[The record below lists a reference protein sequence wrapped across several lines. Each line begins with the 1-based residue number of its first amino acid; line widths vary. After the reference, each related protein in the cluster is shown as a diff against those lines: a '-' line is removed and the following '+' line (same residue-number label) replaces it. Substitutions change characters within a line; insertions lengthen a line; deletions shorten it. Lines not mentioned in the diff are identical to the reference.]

1 MKVAVVFVLA
11 ALCLFAGRVGWAM
24 AFDST
29 SENSSNNVE
38 VAQSGNGTD
47 DLFDCSDFGSQ
58 EEAQEQL
65 VDGDPYGLD
74 EDGNGLACDGEDDD
88 AISTSRDSQDKQYTE
103 ESSTDAA
110 QYEQVQYTDTSVSN
124 PEDSSTTTRESSS
137 ETSQYAAADDSG
149 NVLMEAGG
157 TPEGPAPKMPDGSC
171 PTELPVD
178 RGNSC
183 YGR

>member
-1 MKVAVVFVLA
+1 MKVAIIFVLA
-11 ALCLFAGRVGWAM
+11 ALCLFAGRIGWAM

-29 SENSSNNVE
+29 SESSSNNVE
-38 VAQSGNGTD
+38 VAQSGNETD

-74 EDGNGLACDGEDDD
+74 EDGNGLACDGEGKDE
-88 AISTSRDSQDKQYTE
+88 ISTSRNSGDEQYAE
-103 ESSTDAA
+103 ESSSNAA
-110 QYEQVQYTDTSVSN
+110 QYKQVQYTDTSVSN
-124 PEDSSTTTRESSS
+124 PEDSSTRESSS
-137 ETSQYAAADDSG
+137 EEYQYAAADDSG

-157 TPEGPAPKMPDGSC
+157 TLEGPAPKMPDGSC

-183 YGR
+183 YIR